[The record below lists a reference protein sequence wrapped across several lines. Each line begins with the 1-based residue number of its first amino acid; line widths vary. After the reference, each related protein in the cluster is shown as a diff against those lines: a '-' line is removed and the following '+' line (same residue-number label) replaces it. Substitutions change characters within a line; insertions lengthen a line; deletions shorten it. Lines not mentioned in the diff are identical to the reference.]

1 LKEIINV
8 ATNIKTP
15 SLSVYLVPELARD
28 PVLAKNVQQELA
40 YTSLR
45 TVTAAVEIWY
55 DPSPTETIIPEDEV
69 FVESFFAIPDEEI
82 EGKLHL
88 QSPWLLRLELDRAK
102 MIDRK
107 LTMAYV
113 AGRIAESFKTDLFV
127 IWSEDNSEKLIIRC
141 RVLGG
146 ADKDDEDGMGAIE
159 EDIFLRQLEN
169 TMLNSVSLRGVK
181 DIKRVFL
188 LEHDMVTVND
198 EGTIEARKEKEWV
211 LETDGVNLKTVMC
224 IDGVDFRRTYSN
236 SCVEVFNVL
245 GIEAARAAIMR
256 ELRGVIEFDGSYVN
270 YRHLALLCDLMTHR
284 GTLMAIT
291 RHGINRADTGALM
304 RCSFEETV
312 EILMEAAAVGE
323 KDDCHGVAE
332 NVMFGQ
338 MAPMGT
344 GSFEVALDIDM
355 LKDAIVDHRLPVQ
368 SMLAAQVDGGMTPG
382 QVAMTPYDS
391 NTPGWDQHAFK
402 ADSDSGED
410 PANFSF
416 LGYGQSPKAGGM
428 SPGGPGYSP
437 SSPNVYSPTS
447 PYVPQSPFGGA
458 TSPFGTSPYATSPFY
473 DRGGRGGPTSPT
485 YSPTSPALNLTS
497 PGYSPTNPRY
507 SPTSPSF
514 SPTSPR
520 YSPQSPSFS
529 VQFKVRGFQPRTGPN
544 RTAALLLSRE
554 AQDNATL
561 TFRMHLRATFASR
574 RVLEK
579 FHLNREAFEWV
590 LGEVEA
596 KFNQSG

>member
-1 LKEIINV
+1 MQLI
-8 ATNIKTP
+8 
-15 SLSVYLVPELARD
+15 S
-28 PVLAKNVQQELA
+28 
-40 YTSLR
+40 
-45 TVTAAVEIWY
+45 
-55 DPSPTETIIPEDEV
+55 
-69 FVESFFAIPDEEI
+69 DEEI
-82 EGKLHL
+82 EAKLHL
-88 QSPWLLRLELDRAK
+88 QSPWLLCLELDQAK
-102 MIDRK
+102 MIDHK

-127 IWSEDNSEKLIIRC
+127 IWSEDNSEKLVIRC

-146 ADKDDEDGMGAIE
+146 ADKDEEDGMGAIE

-188 LEHDMVTVND
+188 LEHDKVTISD
-198 EGTIEARKEKEWV
+198 EGTIEARREKEWV

-245 GIEAARAAIMR
+245 GIEAARGAIMK

-284 GTLMAIT
+284 GSLMAIT

-368 SMLAAQVDGGMTPG
+368 NMLAAQVDGGMTPG

-391 NTPGWDQHAFK
+391 NTPGWDQHAFR
-402 ADSDSGED
+402 ADSAAFSPLAVNSGED

-416 LGYGQSPKAGGM
+416 LGYGQSPRAGM

-437 SSPNVYSPTS
+437 SSPNAYSPTS
-447 PYVPQSPFGGA
+447 PYVPQSPFGA
-458 TSPFGTSPYATSPFY
+458 PTSPFGTSPYATSPFY

-485 YSPTSPALNLTS
+485 YSPTSPTLNLTS
-497 PGYSPTNPRY
+497 PGYSPTSPRY

-529 VQFKVRGFQPRTGPN
+529 PTSPRYSPTSP
-544 RTAALLLSRE
+544 S
-554 AQDNATL
+554 
-561 TFRMHLRATFASR
+561 FSPASPR
-574 RVLEK
+574 CTYICIRVFSCHTEHSISQILQASSSVTVI
-579 FHLNREAFEWV
+579 LCLAR
-590 LGEVEA
+590 
-596 KFNQSG
+596 